1 MPRSRKAASTRGG
14 REHRL
19 RASELGGR
27 TALRLPGGNPGWP
40 PASELEGLGVGEEGL
55 LPKQPGCPY
64 SPTFREL
71 EFSENHLQPV
81 AYVYGIAKIS
91 TLSESITRRR
101 GLGHHTPCNGV

>member
-55 LPKQPGCPY
+55 LPRQPGCPY

-71 EFSENHLQPV
+71 RSSR
-81 AYVYGIAKIS
+81 KTTCS
-91 TLSESITRRR
+91 RS
-101 GLGHHTPCNGV
+101 HTYTGSLRFRPYRKVLRVEGA